1 MPEGTVEI
9 ITGKERR
16 RRWSIEEKLRIVAEA
31 EEPGARITEVAAR
44 NEVYP
49 SLLFNWRRQV
59 REGRLVPDRPP
70 QFVPV
75 RLISTASGN
84 AVSPIRPAVPDRSH
98 AGAIEI
104 SLPDG
109 TRLYIKREAQ
119 LPLLRPLIAA
129 LRG

>member
-1 MPEGTVEI
+1 MADGTIEI
-9 ITGKERR
+9 ITGRERR
-16 RRWSIEEKLRIVAEA
+16 RRWSTEEKLRIVAEA
-31 EEPGARITEVAAR
+31 EEPGARMTDVAAR

-59 REGRLVPDRPP
+59 REGRLATDGPTT
-70 QFVPV
+70 FVPV
-75 RLISTASGN
+75 RLIGAS
-84 AVSPIRPAVPDRSH
+84 AETSASPPRRAASDKGSA
-98 AGAIEI
+98 AGIEI

-119 LPLLRPLIAA
+119 LRLLRPLIAA

>member
-1 MPEGTVEI
+1 MPDGTVEI

-16 RRWSIEEKLRIVAEA
+16 RRWSIDEKLRIVAEA

-59 REGRLVPDRPP
+59 REGRLSPDRPL
-70 QFVPV
+70 QFVPL
-75 RLISTASGN
+75 RLIPTRSENATSPPRPTA
-84 AVSPIRPAVPDRSH
+84 PDRGQ
-98 AGAIEI
+98 AGGIEVC
-104 SLPDG
+104 LPDG